1 MTKGKICPG
10 AYDDEEAVAR
20 AYYLAAPWGP
30 GTLTNFLVKNYT
42 RALEEMQNIFKER
55 AVVSQGISK
64 YRPPLQVCFCTFI
77 FLLYANDSCTRHDCS
92 QTC

>member
-64 YRPPLQVCFCTFI
+64 YRPPLQPLSGLK
-77 FLLYANDSCTRHDCS
+77 LL
-92 QTC
+92 